1 MRKEEFLS
9 TLRSQLAGLPKEDI
23 EEQIEF
29 YSEAIDDR
37 IEEGQSEEEAVR
49 AVGGVDQAV
58 TQIAENTP
66 LSKLVKEKVVP
77 KRKISAFEVILI
89 ILGFPLWFP
98 LLVTAFVLFLVF
110 YLLVWVLVLVVYS
123 IELAFMSS
131 SVGSLVLLFYGL
143 SQGIFE
149 PMYIAIFILG
159 LGLSIAFFFVC
170 IGSTK
175 ITIKLSKK
183 ILLGIKKKF
192 MRRGNK
198 WVKVKLYY

>member
-1 MRKEEFLS
+1 MERTNGCLLVHCEGIVMRKEEFLS

-123 IELAFMSS
+123 IE
-131 SVGSLVLLFYGL
+131 
-143 SQGIFE
+143 
-149 PMYIAIFILG
+149 
-159 LGLSIAFFFVC
+159 
-170 IGSTK
+170 
-175 ITIKLSKK
+175 
-183 ILLGIKKKF
+183 
-192 MRRGNK
+192 
-198 WVKVKLYY
+198 